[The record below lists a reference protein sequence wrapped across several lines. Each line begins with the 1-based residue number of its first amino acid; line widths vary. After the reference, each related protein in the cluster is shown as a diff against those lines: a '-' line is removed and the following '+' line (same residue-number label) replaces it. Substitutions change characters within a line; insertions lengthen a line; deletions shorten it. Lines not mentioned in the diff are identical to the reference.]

1 MIAIGYDYGTTTSWM
16 TAWSENDGHPR
27 IVSMPSALLL
37 RPNEY
42 IFGEHA
48 IAQANTEGKFIKS
61 PKRYIVDKKKKTHF
75 KDTYRCGL
83 DKVLRNFSKEMLD
96 RVVTFGHTDQPACI
110 TVTIPNCYDGEQ
122 MRFMRESMEEIF
134 ASKYGDCRLFLLP
147 EPIAAALYYV
157 RSVPIPGGVKEER
170 YVVTCDIGGGTT
182 DLSVIWICREKV
194 DKNKMDITFR
204 VIATVSDG
212 QLGGDDIDSL
222 LFDTLKQDISG
233 ILADEHGSKMEV
245 MKAKEQL
252 SHDKMAQ
259 VGVLLNNGTKQCCTF
274 YQTQLKEQLR
284 QSECGS
290 SENTFSERL
299 TGLMQ
304 NLKMLTEKA
313 YREEQNRQ
321 NAVFNWQKV
330 VLLPVGGSMRIP
342 YLRDIFQLTFPGALM
357 HDLKNE
363 EDEKYNSVVYG
374 AMHYSAIM
382 GNMSTSHIRN
392 VSIVGRNRFP
402 VSIEYLKNRL
412 FPIVQTNMPDGT
424 YFTDRLRPLSIRPD
438 GSFEISN
445 LRLFLRD
452 DDEISETDMA
462 DFELPINKT
471 FMSNGRKANEIPI
484 KLHLD
489 VANSE
494 ILKAKIIIENIDADG
509 NDFVQE
515 YSQNEILRRL

>member
-16 TAWSENDGHPR
+16 TAWSENDRRPR

-37 RPNEY
+37 RSDEY

-48 IAQANTEGKFIKS
+48 IAQSNTEGKFIKS
-61 PKRYIVDKKKKTHF
+61 PKRYIVDKRKTHF
-75 KDTYRCGL
+75 RDTYRCGL
-83 DKVLRNFSKEMLD
+83 DEVLQKFSKEMLD
-96 RVVTFGHTDQPACI
+96 RMVAFGHTDQPVCI

-122 MRFMRESMEEIF
+122 MRFMRKSMEEIF
-134 ASKYGDCRLFLLP
+134 AAKYGDCRLFLLP

-157 RSVPIPGGVKEER
+157 MSVPIPGGVKEER

-194 DKNKMDITFR
+194 DGNKMDVTFR

-222 LFDTLKQDISG
+222 LFNSLKQDISG
-233 ILADEHGSKMEV
+233 TLADEHSSKMEV
-245 MKAKEQL
+245 MRAKEQL

-259 VGVLLNNGTKQCCTF
+259 VGVFLNNGTRQCCTF
-274 YQTQLKEQLR
+274 YQTQLRDQLR

-299 TGLMQ
+299 TDLIQ
-304 NLKMLTEKA
+304 KLKLLTEKT
-313 YREEQNRQ
+313 YKEEQNRQ
-321 NAVFNWQKV
+321 FNWQNV

-342 YLRDIFQLTFPGALM
+342 YLRDVFSLAFPGTKM

-374 AMHYSAIM
+374 AMHYSSIM

-402 VSIEYLKNRL
+402 VSIEYLQNRL

-424 YFTDRLRPLSIRPD
+424 YFTDRLRPLNIRPD

-452 DDEISETDMA
+452 DDEISENAQA
-462 DFELPINKT
+462 DFELPVNQA
-471 FMSNGRKANEIPI
+471 FMANGRKANEIPI
-484 KLHLD
+484 KLHLE